1 MEKLLEVR
9 VTSMSGGEQ
18 LIQLDPSDSIA
29 TLRHKVSENLGL
41 STWQVRLVKGAEVVT
56 KGCLKDFLEEGG
68 TVVDLMAITM
78 LRNHKVEER
87 SKELHHALRFGAH
100 YYLLPRHRP
109 PCYDVLQLYQES
121 ILAGDINWNYGGR
134 NMLELAVDMLG
145 EEQATKA
152 VEWMVQGGVGVNEPS
167 GNGYTPLLTACSRGL
182 PQVASSL
189 RRHGAKDEVV
199 LQGQDALIAALK
211 FFEACVKYKS
221 RPRAEDL
228 RLAQLCL
235 QMRAEKIAEVAD
247 GLLPRDRARLLL
259 SQAATE
265 LALLSPTGA
274 ELSQAQVLARS
285 GQTDQPEEDLFR
297 GWPAAF
303 LTFVVGKIPEVEVW
317 DEGFVSAR
325 LRLLT
330 HRVEEAAK
338 PPTPAPRRRRFHS
351 NYSEAGSIETEGY
364 WYFFPERVV
373 AESWLEQYDF
383 HKRQNRK
390 WETSKA
396 NGRSCRRAPVMSRR
410 RQVSYSARMA
420 RKMPAEHRRFHVEA
434 AKHRASRGKAGILR
448 KELEMDLGL

>member
-1 MEKLLEVR
+1 
-9 VTSMSGGEQ
+9 
-18 LIQLDPSDSIA
+18 
-29 TLRHKVSENLGL
+29 
-41 STWQVRLVKGAEVVT
+41 
-56 KGCLKDFLEEGG
+56 
-68 TVVDLMAITM
+68 
-78 LRNHKVEER
+78 
-87 SKELHHALRFGAH
+87 
-100 YYLLPRHRP
+100 
-109 PCYDVLQLYQES
+109 
-121 ILAGDINWNYGGR
+121 
-134 NMLELAVDMLG
+134 MLELAVDMLG

-351 NYSEAGSIETEGY
+351 NYSEAGSIETDSY

-434 AKHRASRGKAGILR
+434 AKHGASRGKAGILR
-448 KELEMDLGL
+448 KELEMDLAL